1 MNEIYVLI
9 ALSFLIFASPFLASL
24 ARIPLSPMEIMLG
37 IIAANLGLLPPSATF
52 DLAAQIGFCYLM
64 FLAGCEVDFRALLAM
79 PRKILRLILIFL
91 ALLYILSAL
100 AIWVFELP
108 QMLIIAAPL
117 MSVGLLSALY
127 KEYGKD
133 QAWLNLAMPAGVIGE
148 LISIAALT
156 VGGIYLKNGFGVEMA
171 LHIGALLGFS
181 VAALA
186 VFKGLEI
193 LFWWFP
199 ALKTVIMPK
208 YDKNEKDVRFA
219 MALFCLICAG
229 VMLLGLEVVIG
240 AFIAGTFLPT
250 FFSHKDDLIEKLSSF
265 GFGFLVPIFF
275 IHIGST
281 FKLSSLGS
289 SEVIK
294 DAVFIFLAMLGTRVV
309 SSLLFLGKLGFRG
322 IFLFAISQSMPLTLL
337 IAVATIAHKSGEISD
352 YSYSSFILASLAQ
365 AIIGAIIIKIL
376 MQSKS
381 KE

>member
-79 PRKILRLILIFL
+79 PRKILRPILIFL

-100 AIWVFELP
+100 AVWMFELP

-127 KEYGKD
+127 REYGKD

-275 IHIGST
+275 IHTGA
-281 FKLSSLGS
+281 
-289 SEVIK
+289 VIK
-294 DAVFIFLAMLGTRVV
+294 LEA
-309 SSLLFLGKLGFRG
+309 LLMPGVMS
-322 IFLFAISQSMPLTLL
+322 FAISLAALMFGIRLLASATFLSTLGRKGAVLFALSLSMPLTLVIATATLFYSTAAISQEIYFAMIIASL
-337 IAVATIAHKSGEISD
+337 IEA
-352 YSYSSFILASLAQ
+352 LASM
-365 AIIGAIIIKIL
+365 IL
-376 MQSKS
+376 INFIYK
-381 KE
+381 KF